1 LQPGGRSQ
9 ARNEISRAELSI
21 RAVARRP
28 KRCPLRIANGGGLFA
43 SPISLGRFP
52 MRIDIDE
59 IRRRAHELWEL
70 AGKPDGRED
79 EFWLEA
85 ERELK
90 EKQIR
95 HELKTPDNL

>member
-1 LQPGGRSQ
+1 
-9 ARNEISRAELSI
+9 
-21 RAVARRP
+21 
-28 KRCPLRIANGGGLFA
+28 
-43 SPISLGRFP
+43 
-52 MRIDIDE
+52 MHIDLDD

-70 AGKPDGRED
+70 AGKPDRRED

-95 HELKTPDNL
+95 RELKTPENL

>member
-1 LQPGGRSQ
+1 
-9 ARNEISRAELSI
+9 
-21 RAVARRP
+21 
-28 KRCPLRIANGGGLFA
+28 
-43 SPISLGRFP
+43 
-52 MRIDIDE
+52 MHIDLDD

-95 HELKTPDNL
+95 RELKTPDNL